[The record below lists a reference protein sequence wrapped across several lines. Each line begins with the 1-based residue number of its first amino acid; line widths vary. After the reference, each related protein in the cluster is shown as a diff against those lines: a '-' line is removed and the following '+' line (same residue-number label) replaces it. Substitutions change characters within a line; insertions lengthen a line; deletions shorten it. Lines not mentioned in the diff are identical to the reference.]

1 MWNSVRRRDLV
12 ATLSVAL
19 IIASLSALPQF
30 DRLRGLSIDI
40 LTWARWSIAGNR
52 HDPAKSPAVVIAVDE
67 ETYRRKPFSG
77 TPSITWTR
85 ELAKILTAVAEGG
98 ATVVGFDII
107 LPTSL
112 EQSEIPLGTETLGE
126 RLRGFDR
133 DFLRAL
139 AILARQGKV
148 LLGQVQHLHRPIQPF
163 EAQRVAVGQQA
174 NIRPLNLFA
183 DRDGV
188 VRRVPLSFD
197 VDGAAMPSMSVE
209 LAARAMGRKPQFEP
223 DGSLSFGGAKVPQA
237 VPNTLTIN
245 FEGGADDIPDHSLAD
260 LAACVDKGDKEYF
273 RRHFGNRVVLFGVVL
288 DVEDRSLTSK
298 RLATGSE
305 GARAPRC
312 QLPFDPP
319 DRVFARDS
327 IAGVY
332 VHATAVNNLMR
343 GEGLRELSRPANW
356 LINLAAAALAAGLTL
371 LASPVPAVLGVVA
384 IGAAWTGIATWAF
397 GHAVVLPVIDTVVV
411 AMFALATMIAY
422 RFVIADSDKRLL
434 RSSFSL
440 YLAPAVIERM
450 LASNTPPS
458 LGGET
463 RAVTVYFSDIAGFSA
478 ISERMSPRELVAL
491 MNEYL
496 SAMTDIIEAHG
507 GFVDKYIGDAIV
519 AVFGAP
525 ADDPHHAANAVR
537 AALACEAKLADMNRM
552 GGAAAFGGQTIRQRI
567 GLNSGNALVGNMG
580 SRRRFNY
587 TVMGDAVNLAARLES
602 ANKLYG
608 TSIMAAEAT
617 VALAGGT
624 FNWRELDTIR
634 VSGREAPTR
643 VFEPRGEP
651 AAAAA
656 DDDLAMRAY
665 RDGLACWRNRDFQ
678 GAVEAFARAGRGDP
692 ASLAFLDRARRL
704 AANPPGPDW
713 TPVNSLETK

>member
-52 HDPAKSPAVVIAVDE
+52 HDPAKSPAVVVAVDE

-85 ELAKILTAVAEGG
+85 EIAKILTAVAEGG

-188 VRRVPLSFD
+188 VRRVPLSFE

-245 FEGGADDIPDHSLAD
+245 FEGGADDIPTAF
-260 LAACVDKGDKEYF
+260 AG
-273 RRHFGNRVVLFGVVL
+273 
-288 DVEDRSLTSK
+288 RS
-298 RLATGSE
+298 
-305 GARAPRC
+305 RC
-312 QLPFDPP
+312 LCRQG
-319 DRVFARDS
+319 RQ
-327 IAGVY
+327 G
-332 VHATAVNNLMR
+332 
-343 GEGLRELSRPANW
+343 
-356 LINLAAAALAAGLTL
+356 
-371 LASPVPAVLGVVA
+371 
-384 IGAAWTGIATWAF
+384 
-397 GHAVVLPVIDTVVV
+397 VLP
-411 AMFALATMIAY
+411 
-422 RFVIADSDKRLL
+422 
-434 RSSFSL
+434 
-440 YLAPAVIERM
+440 
-450 LASNTPPS
+450 PPF
-458 LGGET
+458 
-463 RAVTVYFSDIAGFSA
+463 RQ
-478 ISERMSPRELVAL
+478 PRR
-491 MNEYL
+491 
-496 SAMTDIIEAHG
+496 
-507 GFVDKYIGDAIV
+507 
-519 AVFGAP
+519 P
-525 ADDPHHAANAVR
+525 VR
-537 AALACEAKLADMNRM
+537 R
-552 GGAAAFGGQTIRQRI
+552 
-567 GLNSGNALVGNMG
+567 
-580 SRRRFNY
+580 
-587 TVMGDAVNLAARLES
+587 
-602 ANKLYG
+602 
-608 TSIMAAEAT
+608 
-617 VALAGGT
+617 
-624 FNWRELDTIR
+624 
-634 VSGREAPTR
+634 
-643 VFEPRGEP
+643 
-651 AAAAA
+651 
-656 DDDLAMRAY
+656 
-665 RDGLACWRNRDFQ
+665 
-678 GAVEAFARAGRGDP
+678 
-692 ASLAFLDRARRL
+692 RARRGGPQSYFEATGDRQRRRPGAQVP
-704 AANPPGPDW
+704 AAVR
-713 TPVNSLETK
+713 TA